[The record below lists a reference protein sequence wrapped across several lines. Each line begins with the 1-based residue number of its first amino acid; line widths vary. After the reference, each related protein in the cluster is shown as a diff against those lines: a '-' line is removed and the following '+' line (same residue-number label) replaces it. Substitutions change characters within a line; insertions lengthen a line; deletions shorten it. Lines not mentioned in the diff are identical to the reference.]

1 MNSSRTFILLF
12 VSVTLLEMLGDTL
25 AFNWLHYACKPLIM
39 GLLLVYVWQRSRAGN
54 FTATLRWLTVGMVF
68 ALLGDVFLM
77 IREVDLFA
85 LGLGSFLIM
94 QLCYSRSFWL
104 SIRERSALI
113 RPRTI
118 SLTAIPFVLYDGAFL
133 FLLKRQFFRNSALT
147 PLWWPVVAYV
157 FCLSLMGI
165 LAFLRSRSSRIDQV
179 AIGAVL
185 FILSDSAIAVDKF
198 LQPIPA
204 ATWIIMTTYAA
215 AQYLI
220 VTGVVEQEQTVAHR
234 VSICK

>member
-1 MNSSRTFILLF
+1 
-12 VSVTLLEMLGDTL
+12 
-25 AFNWLHYACKPLIM
+25 
-39 GLLLVYVWQRSRAGN
+39 
-54 FTATLRWLTVGMVF
+54 
-68 ALLGDVFLM
+68 
-77 IREVDLFA
+77 
-85 LGLGSFLIM
+85 
-94 QLCYSRSFWL
+94 
-104 SIRERSALI
+104 
-113 RPRTI
+113 
-118 SLTAIPFVLYDGAFL
+118 
-133 FLLKRQFFRNSALT
+133 
-147 PLWWPVVAYV
+147 
-157 FCLSLMGI
+157 MGI

>member
-25 AFNWLHYACKPLIM
+25 AITWLHYVCKPLIM
-39 GLLLVYVWQRSRAGN
+39 GLLLVYVWQRVRAGN

-85 LGLGSFLIM
+85 LGLGSF
-94 QLCYSRSFWL
+94 WL
-104 SIRERSALI
+104 SMRERNAVI

-118 SLTAIPFVLYDGAFL
+118 SLTAIPFVLYDGVFL
-133 FLLKRQFFRNSALT
+133 FLLKRPFFRNPDLT

-165 LAFLRSRSSRIDQV
+165 LAFLRSRSPRIDQV

-198 LQPIPA
+198 LQPVPA
-204 ATWIIMTTYAA
+204 AIWIIMTTYVA

-220 VTGVVEQEQTVAHR
+220 VTGVVEQEQSVAHR
-234 VSICK
+234 VSIHP